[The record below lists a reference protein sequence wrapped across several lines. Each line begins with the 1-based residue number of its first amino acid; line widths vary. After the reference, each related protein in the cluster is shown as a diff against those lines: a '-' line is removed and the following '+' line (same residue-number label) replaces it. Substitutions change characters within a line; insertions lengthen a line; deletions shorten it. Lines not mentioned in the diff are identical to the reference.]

1 MIDKVSFLKINW
13 AGDVTDVPL
22 SIGCLC
28 PIKVGIPW
36 NGWYVVINDNAID
49 AFDDIIKLW

>member
-1 MIDKVSFLKINW
+1 MIDKVSFLKW
-13 AGDVTDVPL
+13 TGDVTDVPL

-49 AFDDIIKLW
+49 ALDDIIKLW